1 MKEGFRVMGNILKV
15 WVTEVYV
22 FVKTQ
27 HIYHAPLYVN
37 ITSKGKKMDFSN
49 WYWYLEFTLKC
60 TKNNID

>member
-37 ITSKGKKMDFSN
+37 ITSKEKKWILVTD
-49 WYWYLEFTLKC
+49 
-60 TKNNID
+60 IDIWNLL